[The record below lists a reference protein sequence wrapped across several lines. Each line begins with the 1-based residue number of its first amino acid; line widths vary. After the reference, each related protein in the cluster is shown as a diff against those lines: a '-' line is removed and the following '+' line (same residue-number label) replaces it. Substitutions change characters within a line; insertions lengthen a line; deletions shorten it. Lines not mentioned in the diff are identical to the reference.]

1 LKERYFLEQI
11 IIPIAVF
18 VITTADPP
26 EKIELVQQDIFEHLV
41 GGCLSVGSR
50 LSKSNIVAI
59 HHF

>member
-41 GGCLSVGSR
+41 GGMSFR
-50 LSKSNIVAI
+50 RIPFEQI
-59 HHF
+59 